1 AGAVIHRIKNH
12 FTIHCDSSMM
22 AENLY
27 LQHRNDLPSLVRQTT
42 HWHRLSSYGL
52 EKDLLYCISEDVA
65 NVLPR
70 YKNGELLVHG

>member
-1 AGAVIHRIKNH
+1 
-12 FTIHCDSSMM
+12 
-22 AENLY
+22 
-27 LQHRNDLPSLVRQTT
+27 NDLPTLVRQTT